1 MTAAGSFSVVVLQ
14 YLSGSGVHGEAT
26 PECIA
31 SAVVW
36 NIPLGFSNDLLMAL
50 MSLHRRALLCW
61 KREGGGR
68 RKVNIEIGR

>member
-61 KREGGGR
+61 KREGGGGAER
-68 RKVNIEIGR
+68 